1 MLPRLHCFLRHLKTG
16 LALALLTTG
25 AAHAAW
31 VASPWQPQAG
41 DVRAMVLETSGST
54 ALLGGAAF
62 TIDGMPRQGLARVD
76 AATLALDT
84 GFAPSITLGGQPG
97 EVRAIAVQ
105 PSNGQIV
112 IGGRFDHVNGVARN
126 NIARLNADG
135 TLDTTYDPDLTASP
149 SGYGVE
155 AMVLQS
161 DEKLVVGGGFTKGGA
176 DPRSYLARLETT
188 GALDAGFPD
197 PGMDNYVRA
206 LAVRPDD
213 SLVAGGFFNQAHG
226 QPRESVVRLLANG
239 SLDASFG
246 DPAITGYVNALYS
259 QPDGKL
265 LVGGSLGQVGGQP
278 RDGLARLNGN
288 GTLDVAFTVDT
299 DGTVNALARQSGTL
313 VALAGGFEAIGGLT
327 RGRVARIDTAGNG
340 AVDPALTDV
349 AVERAGY
356 VVYSL
361 LSLAPDRLLVG
372 GWFAR
377 VDRQERAS
385 LAEILDVPGA
395 PLAPSITQG
404 QAGDGRLTLTIAP
417 PAVPPANP
425 ITGYDVTCAPLGPGA
440 AVSVSNAAS
449 PVTLT
454 GLTNGTPYDC
464 TARARNALG
473 AGPAAE
479 AAQYFTPQ
487 AAAGGVAAV
496 PTMAEWAL
504 ELLALVCAALGMRRA
519 RHAKRYI

>member
-1 MLPRLHCFLRHLKTG
+1 MYSRLHRFLRCLRSW
-16 LALALLTTG
+16 LALALLAAG

-31 VASPWQPQAG
+31 VASPWRPQG
-41 DVRAMVLETSGST
+41 QNVRIMVLETSGNT
-54 ALLGGAAF
+54 ALLGGGAF
-62 TIDGMPRQGLARVD
+62 TIDSVPRQGLARVD
-76 AATLALDT
+76 ATTLALDT
-84 GFAPSITLGGQPG
+84 SFAPVVTSAGQPG

-161 DEKLVVGGGFTKGGA
+161 NERLVVGGGFTKGGP

-188 GALDAGFPD
+188 GALDASFPD
-197 PGMDNYVRA
+197 PGMDNFVIA

-213 SLVAGGFFNQAHG
+213 SLVAGGYFNQAHG
-226 QPRESVVRLLANG
+226 QPRNAVVRLRDNG

-246 DPAITGYVNALYS
+246 NPGITGWVNALYS

-265 LVGGSLGQVGGQP
+265 LVGGSLGQVGGQA
-278 RDGLARLNGN
+278 REGLARLNGN
-288 GTLDVAFTVDT
+288 GTLDAAFTVDT

-313 VALAGGFEAIGGLT
+313 VALAGGFESIGGLT

-340 AVDPALTDV
+340 AVDPTLTDV

-361 LSLAPDRLLVG
+361 LSLASDRLLIG
-372 GWFAR
+372 GWFER
-377 VDRQERAS
+377 VDQQVRIS
-385 LAEILDVPGA
+385 LAEILDAPGV
-395 PLAPSITQG
+395 PLAPSITEG
-404 QAGDGRLTLTIAP
+404 QAGDGRVTLIIEPPTAP
-417 PAVPPANP
+417 PASP
-425 ITGYDVTCAPLGPGA
+425 ITGYDVTCTPLGPGA

-473 AGPAAE
+473 AGPAAA
-479 AAQYFTPQ
+479 AAQYLTPQ
-487 AAAGGVAAV
+487 AAAGNVAAV
-496 PTMAEWAL
+496 PTLSQWSLA
-504 ELLALVCAALGMRRA
+504 LLALACATLALRYARRV
-519 RHAKRYI
+519 